1 ANGGPMTTTSA
12 IGAHHS
18 AKPGS
23 GVWLTPPGITQA
35 LGPFDLDPCG
45 HEGWSTARELI
56 CPPRD
61 GLTEHWAGR
70 VWLNPPYRE
79 VGAWLARLAAHG
91 DGIALTFARTET
103 AWFVEHIWKRATGVK
118 FLHGR
123 LRFHHPNGHQTRD
136 NAGAPSVLRS
146 EERRVGKGCSDRWVL
161 YFTQINTVI
170 Y

>member
-1 ANGGPMTTTSA
+1 MRLRLARRGGRRVGETPGPAGSGVRPGWCRGADEPANGGPMTTTSA

-45 HEGWSTARELI
+45 HPGWVTARELI

-61 GLTEHWAGR
+61 GLAEHWAGR

-79 VGAWLARLAAHG
+79 V
-91 DGIALTFARTET
+91 
-103 AWFVEHIWKRATGVK
+103 
-118 FLHGR
+118 
-123 LRFHHPNGHQTRD
+123 
-136 NAGAPSVLRS
+136 
-146 EERRVGKGCSDRWVL
+146 
-161 YFTQINTVI
+161 
-170 Y
+170 